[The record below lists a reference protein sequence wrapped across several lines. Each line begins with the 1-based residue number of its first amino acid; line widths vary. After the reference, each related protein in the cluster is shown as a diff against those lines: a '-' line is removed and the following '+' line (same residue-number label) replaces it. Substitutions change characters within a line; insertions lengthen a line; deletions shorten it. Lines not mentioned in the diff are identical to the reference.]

1 MWRVD
6 MRLFLSF
13 TTRSVVI
20 GESGNLKNKQNER
33 KKQIPKNKV
42 FSFSSIGSSVLY
54 RRTWSR
60 LNLNR

>member
-33 KKQIPKNKV
+33 IETNTQNKV
-42 FSFSSIGSSVLY
+42 FSFSSIQRPVHTYVVEIKS
-54 RRTWSR
+54 
-60 LNLNR
+60 